1 MSWIVKECL
10 ILLSKKWEIFISTEL
25 GGGGSVS
32 PRTLKIVEYGIRNL
46 LRHFKILPPNEELV
60 PKTKFMHTPDIGG
73 YLMAPQEG
81 LYETLIELGEPVTKG
96 QVIGRIHSISQIEVP
111 TVEVQAQ
118 IDGVLVTRAG
128 RAPVKIGDTI
138 AVIATDIDVSKFF
151 DTKS

>member
-1 MSWIVKECL
+1 MC
-10 ILLSKKWEIFISTEL
+10 
-25 GGGGSVS
+25 
-32 PRTLKIVEYGIRNL
+32 IRD
-46 LRHFKILPPNEELV
+46 R
-60 PKTKFMHTPDIGG
+60 
-73 YLMAPQEG
+73 
-81 LYETLIELGEPVTKG
+81 PVTKG